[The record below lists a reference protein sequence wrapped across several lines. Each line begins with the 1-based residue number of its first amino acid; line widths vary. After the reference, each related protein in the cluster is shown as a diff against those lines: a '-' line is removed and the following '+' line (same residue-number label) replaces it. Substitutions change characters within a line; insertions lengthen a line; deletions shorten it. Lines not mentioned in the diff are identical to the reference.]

1 MSKAIKLSDEQYQT
15 IEQAAATRG
24 QTFDTLLAQWIEELR
39 DRDRD
44 PRYFETNEWFRHLG
58 VSDAVIEEVWRDVRA
73 EAETDDTFRD
83 GSEQRPG
90 EPHIVWR
97 RIGRHDIP
105 DNP

>member
-24 QTFDTLLAQWIEELR
+24 QTFDTLLAQWIEKLR

-58 VSDAVIEEVWRDVRA
+58 VSDAVIEEVWRDVHA
-73 EAETDDTFRD
+73 EAETDADT
-83 GSEQRPG
+83 
-90 EPHIVWR
+90 
-97 RIGRHDIP
+97 
-105 DNP
+105 